1 MDLDFKKYKYPML
14 FDVDLELSE
23 VDSKVLEKSKEI
35 LGGVIKHGYIVTELS
50 MDEVEVP
57 RGNSEQP

>member
-1 MDLDFKKYKYPML
+1 ML